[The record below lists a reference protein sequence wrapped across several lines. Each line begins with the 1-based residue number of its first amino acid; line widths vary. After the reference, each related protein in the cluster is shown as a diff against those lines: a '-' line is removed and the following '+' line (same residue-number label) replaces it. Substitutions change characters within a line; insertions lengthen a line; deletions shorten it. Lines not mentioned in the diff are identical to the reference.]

1 MIKKDKALIFEISV
15 EGRKA
20 ISLPKCDVP
29 ESNINELIPSRFLRD
44 EAPDLPEVSEVDA
57 VRHFTRLSQMNYGV
71 DSGFYPLG
79 SCTMKYNP
87 KIDEDAARMN
97 GFSKVH
103 PYQQE
108 ETVQGCLELLYK
120 TGNMLAEITGMERV
134 SLQPAAGAHGEM
146 TGLMIIKAY
155 HENRGDFKRHK
166 MIVPDSA
173 HGTNPASASMAGF
186 DVVEVKSDERGGV
199 DIKALKDLMNDEVAG
214 LMLTNPNTLGLFDEN
229 IEAIANIVHSAGG
242 LLYYDG
248 ANANAIVG
256 ISRPGD
262 MGFDVVHLNLH
273 KTFST
278 PHGGGGPG
286 SGPVGVKKDLVPF
299 LPKPTVEYNGEAY
312 YLDYNRPLSIGKVK
326 SFYGNFGVAVK
337 AYAYICSQ
345 GSDGLKRVAES
356 AVLNA
361 NYIMHKLKEYY
372 NLPFERTCMHEVVF
386 SGQRQKDM
394 GVSTL
399 DIAKRL
405 LDFGYHPPTIYF
417 PLIVKEAFMIEPTE
431 TESKET
437 LDEFIDAMIQI
448 AEEVRN
454 EPEKVK
460 EAPHNTIIS
469 RLDEAKA
476 AREPKLKY
484 QR

>member
-1 MIKKDKALIFEISV
+1 M
-15 EGRKA
+15 
-20 ISLPKCDVP
+20 
-29 ESNINELIPSRFLRD
+29 
-44 EAPDLPEVSEVDA
+44 
-57 VRHFTRLSQMNYGV
+57 
-71 DSGFYPLG
+71 
-79 SCTMKYNP
+79 
-87 KIDEDAARMN
+87 
-97 GFSKVH
+97 
-103 PYQQE
+103 
-108 ETVQGCLELLYK
+108 
-120 TGNMLAEITGMERV
+120 
-134 SLQPAAGAHGEM
+134 
-146 TGLMIIKAY
+146 
-155 HENRGDFKRHK
+155 
-166 MIVPDSA
+166 
-173 HGTNPASASMAGF
+173 
-186 DVVEVKSDERGGV
+186 
-199 DIKALKDLMNDEVAG
+199 
-214 LMLTNPNTLGLFDEN
+214 
-229 IEAIANIVHSAGG
+229 
-242 LLYYDG
+242 
-248 ANANAIVG
+248 
-256 ISRPGD
+256 
-262 MGFDVVHLNLH
+262 
-273 KTFST
+273 
-278 PHGGGGPG
+278 
-286 SGPVGVKKDLVPF
+286 
-299 LPKPTVEYNGEAY
+299 
-312 YLDYNRPLSIGKVK
+312 
-326 SFYGNFGVAVK
+326 
-337 AYAYICSQ
+337 
-345 GSDGLKRVAES
+345 AES